1 MMQVTCQWCGH
12 RYTMKREAV
21 AEAVAKAE
29 ADHASHHVEN
39 CPKCRKVLKIQV
51 SQLKRTLP
59 PGTKLPEVPAPE
71 PQDK

>member
-1 MMQVTCQWCGH
+1 MMQIACQWCGH

-29 ADHASHHVEN
+29 TEKASHHIEN

-51 SQLKRTLP
+51 SQLKRNLP
-59 PGTKLPEVPAPE
+59 PAPPKPTE
-71 PQDK
+71 G